1 MELCR
6 RVCLRE
12 AASASEKPD
21 WHSRHAAWPAP
32 LLRLPAAATLRQ
44 SAAAPASND
53 AAASRLPLQHCLLLP
68 CFASSQA
75 AISFCEINHS
85 TEDGIHRTQKRGWSR
100 LSQFHRAVEV
110 SAKWRHT

>member
-85 TEDGIHRTQKRGWSR
+85 TEDGIHRTLTTCIRSQCARR
-100 LSQFHRAVEV
+100 LTGVIA
-110 SAKWRHT
+110 